1 MSSAIDEAVQR
12 TSLSMSN
19 QMEMLVFRLT
29 DNQLYGI
36 NVFKIIEI
44 IECPKRID
52 RMPHSHPAIRGVID
66 FRGKAI
72 SAIDLSQAVGLPGKN
87 INDELAY
94 LIICEYSRQLTAFI
108 IKTPET
114 LMTRSWSDIHKPK
127 GIRAKS
133 LVAIAYNDENEAV
146 MLLDIET
153 ILADVA
159 GLDQDIKAPS
169 LGNDNRDWSSLNIL
183 LVDDSRTALL
193 LLQSLLDRLG
203 CRHISMQSADDALTY
218 LNKRQDDAPPVDMVI
233 SDIEMPGMDG
243 FTLTRTIRENPA
255 FRDLKIML
263 HSSMSNPTNQFKAK
277 QVGADDFV
285 AKFDPTFLSER
296 IAALCGLKPPES
308 KP

>member
-72 SAIDLSQAVGLPGKN
+72 SAIDLSQAVGLSGKN
-87 INDELAY
+87 FSDELAY
-94 LIICEYSRQLTAFI
+94 LIICEYNRQLTAFI
-108 IKTPET
+108 IKNPET

-127 GIRAKS
+127 GVRAKS
-133 LVAIAYNDENEAV
+133 LVAIAYNDDDEAV

-153 ILADVA
+153 ILADVS
-159 GLDQDIKAPS
+159 GIDQNTNPPS
-169 LGNDNRDWSSLNIL
+169 PGSDNRDWSSLRIL

-193 LLQSLLDRLG
+193 MLESLLERLG
-203 CRHISMQSADDALTY
+203 CRYISVQSADEALTF
-218 LNKRQDDAPPVDMVI
+218 LGKEDNTPPIDMVI

-243 FTLTRTIRENPA
+243 FTLTRSIREIPVL
-255 FRDLKIML
+255 RDIKIML
-263 HSSMSNPTNQFKAK
+263 HSSMSNPTNQLKAQ
-277 QVGADDFV
+277 QVGANDFV
-285 AKFDPTFLSER
+285 AKFDAAFLSER
-296 IAALCGLKPPES
+296 IATLCNLKPYEVTG
-308 KP
+308 

>member
-12 TSLSMSN
+12 TSLSLSN

-52 RMPHSHPAIRGVID
+52 RMPHTHPAIRGVID

-72 SAIDLSQAVGLPGKN
+72 AAIDLSLAVGLVEKN
-87 INDELAY
+87 FSEEPAY

-108 IKTPET
+108 IESPET

-127 GIRAKS
+127 GVRAKS
-133 LVAIAYNDENEAV
+133 LVAIAYTDENEAV

-153 ILADVA
+153 ILAEVI
-159 GLDQDIKAPS
+159 GLDGGTLEPS
-169 LGNDNRDWSSLNIL
+169 PSSDNLDWSSLHIL
-183 LVDDSRTALL
+183 LVDDSRTALM
-193 LLQSLLDRLG
+193 LLQSLLDKLG
-203 CRHISMQSADDALTY
+203 CRHTSLQSADEAINF
-218 LNKRQDDAPPVDMVI
+218 LNNDQPGGLPSIDMVI

-243 FTLTRTIRENPA
+243 FTLTRTLRENPA
-255 FRDLKIML
+255 LSDLKIML
-263 HSSMSNPTNQFKAK
+263 HSSMSNPTNRIKAK
-277 QVGADDFV
+277 QAGANDFV
-285 AKFDPTFLSER
+285 AKFDANFLSER
-296 IAALCGLKPPES
+296 IASLCGLTT
-308 KP
+308 

>member
-12 TSLSMSN
+12 TSLSLSN

-127 GIRAKS
+127 GVKAKS

-159 GLDQDIKAPS
+159 GLDQDIKSPS
-169 LGNDNRDWSSLNIL
+169 LNNDNRDWSSLHIL

-193 LLQSLLDRLG
+193 LLQSLLDQLG
-203 CRHISMQSADDALTY
+203 CRHISMQSADDALAF
-218 LNKRQDDAPPVDMVI
+218 LNKHKDEAPPIDMVI

-255 FRDLKIML
+255 FRHLKIML
-263 HSSMSNPTNQFKAK
+263 HSSMSNPTNQLKAQ

-285 AKFDPTFLSER
+285 AKFDPAFLSER
-296 IAALCGLKPPES
+296 IAALCGLKPHET

>member
-12 TSLSMSN
+12 TSLSLSN

-29 DNQLYGI
+29 DRQFYGI

-52 RMPHSHPAIRGVID
+52 RTPHSHPAVIGVID

-72 SAIDLSQAVGLPGKN
+72 AAIDLSLAVGLPAKDFS
-87 INDELAY
+87 DELAY
-94 LIICEYSRQLTAFI
+94 VIICEYNRQLTAFI
-108 IKTPET
+108 IQSPET
-114 LMTRSWSDIHKPK
+114 LMTRSWSDIHKPR
-127 GIRAKS
+127 GVNAKS
-133 LVAIAYNDENEAV
+133 LVAIAYNDDNEAV

-153 ILADVA
+153 ILAEVV
-159 GLDQDIKAPS
+159 GLRQAAETPAAMAANLDWPS
-169 LGNDNRDWSSLNIL
+169 LRIL

-203 CRHISMQSADDALTY
+203 CKHTATQSADQALDF
-218 LNKRQDDAPPVDMVI
+218 LNSGLENNKPPVDLVI

-255 FRDLKIML
+255 FGDLKIML
-263 HSSMSNPTNQFKAK
+263 HSSMSNPTNQIKAK
-277 QVGADDFV
+277 QVGANEFV
-285 AKFDPTFLSER
+285 AKFDPGFLAER
-296 IAALCGLKPPES
+296 IAALCGLTA
-308 KP
+308 